1 MSGRPFSYII
11 KSVSAITG
19 VPFAQL
25 ATPATT
31 SLEILRIELGQET
44 SETSQQEALMLVR
57 RSTNTTLPN
66 VAERVATEQ
75 GGPATLLAGT
85 SITNA
90 IGVATATGSYTAS
103 LMRWTFNALN
113 GFLYLPV
120 PEERITLNPSAFI
133 TLEFITA
140 PAANTYSGHIIYQE
154 LT

>member
-1 MSGRPFSYII
+1 MSGRPFSFVI
-11 KSVSAITG
+11 KSVSAITA

-25 ATPATT
+25 ATPTT
-31 SLEILRIELGQET
+31 AGIEIIRIEVGQQT

-66 VAERVATEQ
+66 VAERVSLQQ

-90 IGVATATGSYTAS
+90 IGVATGVGSYTAS
-103 LMRWTFNALN
+103 AMQWTFNALN

-120 PEERITLNPSAFI
+120 PEERITLQPSAFM
-133 TLEFITA
+133 TLEFLTA
-140 PAANTYSGHIIYQE
+140 PAANIYSGHIIYQE
-154 LT
+154 LG